1 MIINKLK
8 TSDTFYKK
16 EMGNKRRISFGGT
29 LPSEAEIKGIFFFFT
44 ARLQSAG
51 IAETLL

>member
-29 LPSEAEIKGIFFFFT
+29 LPSEAEIKGIFFFT